1 MTACRNPINP
11 INPINQVLVDIFGE
25 NFIPATG
32 QPVDH
37 TKMVN
42 EKLMQWPLPG
52 NVKVKPSGNPQLST
66 LGDVLSQMTG
76 IMSQVM
82 MFVGPVF
89 IIIDVIKGIINVICA
104 LLNPGSIVS
113 AVTDLILNVLPPLLG
128 LFPAFAGILI
138 GIDICKLIIGIVV
151 QILTQIIP
159 LIDLIV
165 ANFNS
170 IKDHLLPPNFNIAVI
185 DPIAVKICM
194 LLQQISNGIGL
205 FSPLSLILEA
215 FKVITQA
222 VMTLP
227 CSAGD
232 DCCGTVACPP
242 FIVNPPQGTAI
253 FDSEFD
259 ATLPRLALG
268 ESISDSLQIVSTT
281 TLSLKT
287 GVVSANEFGLVGSK
301 PIGSDF
307 TTAEFLDAT
316 RYVISPSKIPQAEQQ
331 KVNAPKSPFTLAL
344 KVTNKDTGSVQYG
357 RVKSITSKANFL
369 ANIEIEKITA
379 AAGDEFEYELLT
391 DTNTLLSLN
400 LISLGCV
407 GEVAAASAA
416 ITTQTNEDDENKGSG
431 NTIFSI
437 FRRVGGDLPDP
448 PIVDLEKL
456 LADLAQNPGINNGA
470 EFQAVLVSYI
480 DEVAAYH
487 DKLLCI
493 GASRLV
499 TEFSIDKSTI
509 VADGKSTATLT
520 MTVKDKSGAALLAN
534 LLPNSKASVEFYSTL
549 GDIGPAIFDSATGTY
564 TASFSATDFGQADIS
579 AALVIDN
586 SVCMTPG
593 VFDGFAVNDR
603 ILRVNCV
610 AKEESFAGR
619 RADRNYVQSGRG
631 KRR

>member
-1 MTACRNPINP
+1 MTACVPTVKP

-52 NVKVKPSGNPQLST
+52 NVKVKPSGNPQLSS

-76 IMSQVM
+76 LMGQVFM
-82 MFVGPVF
+82 VMGPLF
-89 IIIDVIKGIINVICA
+89 IIVDVIKGIINVICA
-104 LLNPGSIVS
+104 LLNPGAIVS

-138 GIDICKLIIGIVV
+138 GLDICKLIIGIVV
-151 QILTQIIP
+151 QMLTQIIP
-159 LIDLIV
+159 VIDLIV
-165 ANFNS
+165 ENFNS
-170 IKDHLLPPNFNIAVI
+170 IQQFLAPPQFNFAVVE
-185 DPIAVKICM
+185 PISVKICM
-194 LLQQISNGIGL
+194 LLQQVANGIGL
-205 FSPLSLILEA
+205 FDPLSIILDA
-215 FKVITQA
+215 FKVISQVA
-222 VMTLP
+222 MSLP
-227 CSAGD
+227 CSSGD
-232 DCCGTVACPP
+232 DCCGTVNCPP
-242 FIVNPPQGTAI
+242 FIVNPPQGKAI

-259 ATLPRLALG
+259 ASVARGVLGDGISDALG
-268 ESISDSLQIVSTT
+268 IVSTT
-281 TLSLKT
+281 TLSIKT
-287 GVVSANEFGLVGSK
+287 GLVSVNEFGLVGSK
-301 PIGSDF
+301 PIGSEF
-307 TTAEFLDAT
+307 TTAEFLDGA
-316 RYVISPSKIPQAEQQ
+316 RYVVPPTKIPRPEEI
-331 KVNAPKSPFTLAL
+331 KVNAPKSPYTIAL
-344 KVTNKDTGSVQYG
+344 KVTNKNTGSVQYG
-357 RVKSITSKANFL
+357 RVKSIVAKSGFI
-369 ANIEIEKITA
+369 ANIEIEKINA
-379 AAGDEFEYELLT
+379 VADDEFDYELLA
-391 DTNTLLSLN
+391 DMNSLLSLN
-400 LISLGCV
+400 MVGLGCV

-416 ITTQTNEDDENKGSG
+416 VRTQTNEGDDGKGTG
-431 NTIFSI
+431 NQIFPISD
-437 FRRVGGDLPDP
+437 RVGTLPAP
-448 PIVDLEKL
+448 PIADLQAL
-456 LADLAQNPGINNGA
+456 LADLAQNPGANNGA
-470 EFQAVLVSYI
+470 EFQTVLVSYI

-487 DKLLCI
+487 DKLLCT

-499 TEFSIDKSTI
+499 TEFSIDKSTL